1 MANFRNILQT
11 TILLIF
17 LVSCSNGQ
25 TKNDKAAPAETPQAL
40 QDNKLEIK
48 SYSRSG
54 DLIEEL
60 YQELVDKTK
69 LLKKLEDDLDAFSP
83 EPNKL
88 KEKFDKYDSKSKSY
102 YSSANYKTMAITD
115 SLLRKKII
123 SLIATSSRQY
133 ANNTEELNSLLKQ
146 VNANNSTLN
155 DYHNVLKIVLTLP
168 MIEKYQKENKL
179 DKTEFK
185 NLIKNQELL
194 ISRTDSLTP
203 KY

>member
-1 MANFRNILQT
+1 MANFRNILQI

-17 LVSCSNGQ
+17 LVSCTNGE
-25 TKNDKAAPAETPQAL
+25 TKNDKTTEEKTPQAL

-54 DLIEEL
+54 DMIEEL

-69 LLKKLEDDLDAFSP
+69 LLKKLEDDLEAFSP
-83 EPNKL
+83 EPNNL
-88 KEKFDKYDSKSKSY
+88 KEKFDKYDSKSKNY
-102 YSSANYKTMAITD
+102 YSSANHKTMAITD

-133 ANNTEELNSLLKQ
+133 LTNTDELNSLLRQ
-146 VNANNSTLN
+146 IDANSSTLN

-168 MIEKYQKENKL
+168 IIEKYQKEHKL

-185 NLIKNQELL
+185 NLINNQEIL
-194 ISRTDSLTP
+194 ITRTDSLTP